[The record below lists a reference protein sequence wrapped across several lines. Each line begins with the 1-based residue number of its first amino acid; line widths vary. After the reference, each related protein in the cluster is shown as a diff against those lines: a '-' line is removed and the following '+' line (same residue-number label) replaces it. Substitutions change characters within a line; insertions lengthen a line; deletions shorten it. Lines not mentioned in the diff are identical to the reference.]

1 MCLSEGG
8 TRQEDTNNSVMDVK
22 QPACRTSINDF
33 QDTPVRLFLYLH
45 TRPLL
50 SFMQSDRNTKST
62 PIRTSE
68 LSSDPASSPLR
79 FTDTGTSPQ
88 DNARIN
94 SFGLR
99 GSSVSPIAPHFPSS
113 VHSHQS
119 DLHLSTTPVVHRS
132 TMAAVTGGGGGPFES
147 FSTYRPLFPDMSM
160 LRADSREDRLRLLR
174 SDAQQMN
181 LTKAAIFYAEKIMTL
196 TGKSIIETSIKKMY

>member
-1 MCLSEGG
+1 
-8 TRQEDTNNSVMDVK
+8 
-22 QPACRTSINDF
+22 
-33 QDTPVRLFLYLH
+33 
-45 TRPLL
+45 
-50 SFMQSDRNTKST
+50 MQSDRNTKST
-62 PIRTSE
+62 PIRAGE
-68 LSSDPASSPLR
+68 LPSDPASSPLR
-79 FTDTGTSPQ
+79 FTDSGTSPQ

-113 VHSHQS
+113 VHSNQS
-119 DLHLSTTPVVHRS
+119 ELHLSTTPVVHRS
-132 TMAAVTGGGGGPFES
+132 TLAVGGGGGGGGPFES

-181 LTKAAIFYAEKIMTL
+181 LTKAAIFYAEKIMTITDDATDVYWL
-196 TGKSIIETSIKKMY
+196 AQAYYDSNQYERALDLLNKKKTLNKSVHCRYLAGLCAVSDSTINALV

>member
-1 MCLSEGG
+1 
-8 TRQEDTNNSVMDVK
+8 
-22 QPACRTSINDF
+22 
-33 QDTPVRLFLYLH
+33 
-45 TRPLL
+45 
-50 SFMQSDRNTKST
+50 MQSDRNPKTT
-62 PIRTSE
+62 PIRAGE
-68 LSSDPASSPLR
+68 LPSDPASSPLR
-79 FTDTGTSPQ
+79 FTDTGTTSPQ

-99 GSSVSPIAPHFPSS
+99 GSSVSPIAPHFASS
-113 VHSHQS
+113 VHSSQS

-132 TMAAVTGGGGGPFES
+132 TLAVGGGPGGPGGGPLES

-181 LTKAAIFYAEKIMTL
+181 LTKAAIFYAEKIMAI
-196 TGKSIIETSIKKMY
+196 TGTTYHPIEHERNRILI